1 MCEIVIAAMG
11 TSSCNQLS
19 PFPEFFNRQG
29 HEIVDFQ
36 IARRCLAMTN
46 SMRSACTDQ
55 VARFQS
61 RAPTI
66 VD

>member
-11 TSSCNQLS
+11 TRSCNQLS
-19 PFPEFFNRQG
+19 PFAESFNRQG
-29 HEIVDFQ
+29 LEIVDFQ
-36 IARRCLAMTN
+36 IAQRCLAMTN

-55 VARFQS
+55 VARFES
-61 RAPTI
+61 RALTI